1 MNCIELQTLVEL
13 LPFDE
18 WAARQL
24 ELAERHARTCR
35 ACRRLLA
42 RAREWESALET
53 LADPVP
59 PSPLAPA
66 VMSRIR
72 SLESTAAPE
81 RTSRARRLRR
91 EPAPQTDW
99 QLPAMTAA
107 AVTGLG
113 TYLGRLLEGGF
124 ALNLGPLASGG
135 WLERFDVGAM
145 FDPAGVVVAAGVTLY
160 LALRLAAHD
169 EAQEAEEP

>member
-1 MNCIELQTLVEL
+1 
-13 LPFDE
+13 
-18 WAARQL
+18 
-24 ELAERHARTCR
+24 
-35 ACRRLLA
+35 
-42 RAREWESALET
+42 
-53 LADPVP
+53 
-59 PSPLAPA
+59 
-66 VMSRIR
+66 
-72 SLESTAAPE
+72 
-81 RTSRARRLRR
+81 
-91 EPAPQTDW
+91 
-99 QLPAMTAA
+99 MTAA